1 MGKFVSMER
10 YQEVS
15 RALARLVKAV
25 EADKPIR
32 RQDRTVERSARAAER
47 RGRLAHALPRQER
60 EVSELSDRHL
70 AELGTLWGA
79 HIKGREPGEI
89 HLERYYSER
98 RSMLEIHRTER
109 RDMTRQ
115 HNRELGD

>member
-1 MGKFVSMER
+1 MVVSTDHYRSM
-10 YQEVS
+10 
-15 RALARLVKAV
+15 VKALEQAV
-25 EADKPIR
+25 GTIGALEQRPKASAG
-32 RQDRTVERSARAAER
+32 VERSARAAER
-47 RGRLAHALPRQER
+47 RERLAHALSRQER

-89 HLERYYSER
+89 HPERYYSER